1 MIVSLL
7 GYDCCPLDV
16 NYYYRVRLDIRHLIG
31 VSGERVLSPDSQ
43 LESAR
48 QTQHLA
54 AFPRATFTP
63 HARRAHLTYAK
74 LAARSSRTLK
84 FGLVFTI
91 STFSVRPCGSQ

>member
-48 QTQHLA
+48 RNTSRLSHV
-54 AFPRATFTP
+54 PRSRHTP
-63 HARRAHLTYAK
+63 DEPT
-74 LAARSSRTLK
+74 
-84 FGLVFTI
+84 
-91 STFSVRPCGSQ
+91 